1 MKQYQEEFEHMQA
14 DLHSIPRDEMRARY
28 DNLEK
33 LTGERYPRGSPRHI
47 EFLEYVIRKLTRE
60 RVIDLKTGVAY
71 EVLHKSD
78 KRVSIMDVNTQD
90 IVHVHPV
97 SYFRSNF
104 IQEN

>member
-47 EFLEYVIRKLTRE
+47 EFLEYVIRKRNERIDELEGAFGQMRANIDAHHEAVKAFENGASLTRHK
-60 RVIDLKTGVAY
+60 I
-71 EVLHKSD
+71 VL
-78 KRVSIMDVNTQD
+78 
-90 IVHVHPV
+90 
-97 SYFRSNF
+97 
-104 IQEN
+104 